1 MLNGVTFSFVKDV
14 LDVWYS
20 GDFYLQLWGNSEN
33 NKKTKGLNKDE
44 IKKQLIESTIINNA
58 IQIDNLNELAEKV
71 EKPEDAATITKQYNE
86 VLSTK
91 RQDILSVAYHQGK
104 FFKRFKQKGRFIEM
118 VSTWKIHISTI
129 IFRINIFKLIQKHPK
144 LMKPSATRI
153 FLKNYLKDIKQ
164 ISKEISSEFE

>member
-33 NKKTKGLNKDE
+33 NKKTKRLNKDK
-44 IKKQLIESTIINNA
+44 IKKQLIESTFINNA

-71 EKPEDAATITKQYNE
+71 EKPEDAATIIKQYNE
-86 VLSTK
+86 ILSTK
-91 RQDILSVAYHQGK
+91 RQDIISVTYYQGK

-153 FLKNYLKDIKQ
+153 FLKNYL
-164 ISKEISSEFE
+164 SKLAKKSQVSLNK